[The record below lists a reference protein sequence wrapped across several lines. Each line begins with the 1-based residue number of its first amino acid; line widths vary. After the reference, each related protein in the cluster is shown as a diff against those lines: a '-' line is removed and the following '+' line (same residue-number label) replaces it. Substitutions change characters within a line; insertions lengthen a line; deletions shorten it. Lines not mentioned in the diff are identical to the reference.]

1 MTEFLHQIRWR
12 PEIGDPSA
20 MGWATVAAYGL
31 AALAA
36 GWAMWRSDEIAGRR
50 MWALV
55 MLLMVL
61 LCLNKQLDL
70 QSLFTDVGRVI
81 AGREG
86 WYEKRRAIQKVFVL
100 GVLGVSGVL
109 TIFMTWRF
117 WSFWKKHFLLAAGL
131 AFLLT
136 FIVVRAI
143 SFHHVDVFLKS
154 EVSGVRMNWFL
165 ELGGI
170 ALILGAAGMDLLKRR
185 VGK

>member
-12 PEIGDPSA
+12 PEIGDPTV
-20 MGWATVAAYGL
+20 MGWVTVLIYGL

-36 GWAMWRSDEIAGRR
+36 GLAMWRAAKIEDRR

-55 MLLMVL
+55 ALLMTL

-70 QSLFTDVGRVI
+70 QSLFTDIGRVI

-86 WYEKRRAIQKVFVL
+86 WYEKRRAIQKIFVL
-100 GVLGVSGVL
+100 GVLGTSAVVTG
-109 TIFMTWRF
+109 FMAWRF
-117 WSFWKKHFLLAAGL
+117 RSFWKMHFLLAAGL

-136 FIVVRAI
+136 FIVVRAV
-143 SFHHVDVFLKS
+143 SFHHVDLFLKS
-154 EVSGVRMNWFL
+154 EVSGFRMNWFL

-170 ALILGAAGMDLLKRR
+170 ALILGAAVMDLLKRR
-185 VGK
+185 AGK

>member
-1 MTEFLHQIRWR
+1 MTELLHQIRWR
-12 PEIGDPSA
+12 PGIGDPTV
-20 MGWATVAAYGL
+20 MGWVTVVVY
-31 AALAA
+31 ALAA
-36 GWAMWRSDEIAGRR
+36 VTAGVATWRSEKIADRR

-55 MLLMVL
+55 TILMMA

-70 QSLFTDVGRVI
+70 QSLFTDFGRVM

-86 WYEKRRAIQKVFVL
+86 WYERRRAIQKIFVL
-100 GVLGVSGVL
+100 VVMGSSALLTVSMAWK
-109 TIFMTWRF
+109 FR
-117 WSFWKKHFLLAAGL
+117 SFWKRHFLLAAGL

-143 SFHHVDVFLKS
+143 SFHHVDLFLKS

-170 ALILGAAGMDLLKRR
+170 ALIWGAAVMDLVKGRA
-185 VGK
+185 GK